1 MDEVLC
7 KNYPAPRMIMMS
19 SPYKNQFFVTAEN
32 EILGE
37 YPCFQDALAF
47 CFAAYYVFHVEYP
60 SQVKTLIL
68 YFLQDFVVRHPDS
81 LNRNGTYLAT
91 TSDIKRHM

>member
-19 SPYKNQFFVTAEN
+19 SPSKNQFFVTAEK
-32 EILGE
+32 EVLGE
-37 YPCFQDALAF
+37 YPCFQFF

-60 SQVKTLIL
+60 SQVKNIL